1 MTCNENSN
9 DLWLQTAAKLLKVQ
23 ISYSDTW
30 AADAFYYK
38 TCDDRFV
45 FFYRKIPKE
54 NSLLNEEVSWLDRKR
69 IHGSDKN
76 ENYDTEKLLSLI

>member
-45 FFYRKIPKE
+45 FFIEKYRKKTLCLTRKYHGLIEKE
-54 NSLLNEEVSWLDRKR
+54 FMVLIKTKTM
-69 IHGSDKN
+69 IQKN
-76 ENYDTEKLLSLI
+76 CCL